1 MRIIPDDAELL
12 SLDGMI
18 RTIDCYDIVD
28 TIEITDDEWDEIYEA
43 YDYPEMWDT
52 RLERTYT
59 FAQYLRQLISLK
71 VSQ

>member
-1 MRIIPDDAELL
+1 MRIIPDDARVGQRVPGTKSGLVV
-12 SLDGMI
+12 D
-18 RTIDCYDIVD
+18 YWD
-28 TIEITDDEWDEIYEA
+28 TIGITDDEWDEIYEA

-71 VSQ
+71 VSK